1 MWTGCIFSRENK
13 MTSQRS
19 GDDHPKNA
27 SVIQGQL
34 SQKILGHFVKYEM
47 PLHKKIY
54 KLEILDGQWDLP
66 ILSELQEVLSGQFP
80 EGRFPKDFSQTDN
93 SPTDSSPKD
102 SSPKGQFRKTT
113 FPRWTVH
120 RQFLNLIIHIF
131 LADKKMDFQ

>member
-1 MWTGCIFSRENK
+1 MFECGQVAFFQGRINDLSEELR
-13 MTSQRS
+13 RS
-19 GDDHPKNA
+19 
-27 SVIQGQL
+27 
-34 SQKILGHFVKYEM
+34 SQKCFSYSRPTVSSHFVKYEM

-120 RQFLNLIIHIF
+120 RQFLNLMIYIF